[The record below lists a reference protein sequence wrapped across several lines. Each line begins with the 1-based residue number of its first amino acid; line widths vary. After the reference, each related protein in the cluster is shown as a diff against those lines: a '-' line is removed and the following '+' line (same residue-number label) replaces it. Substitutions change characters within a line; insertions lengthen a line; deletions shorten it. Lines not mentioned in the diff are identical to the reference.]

1 MTLISLCSGILTFL
15 LCLSHHLITK
25 FNLIVVFF
33 FFVIIISTSIIV
45 IFVNWVRNNSNNNN
59 NNLSMNSGDDEG
71 SRDSWDSLVDQR
83 RRDAVFREVLQSYD
97 QLRTRIGSLTDAKNK
112 ILRYLLIR
120 MRAFYYFTDSNRSRV
135 SLNCF
140 I

>member
-1 MTLISLCSGILTFL
+1 M
-15 LCLSHHLITK
+15 
-25 FNLIVVFF
+25 
-33 FFVIIISTSIIV
+33 
-45 IFVNWVRNNSNNNN
+45 NWVRNNSNNK

-97 QLRTRIGSLTDAKNK
+97 QLRTRIGSLTDANNK

-120 MRAFYYFTDSNRSRV
+120 MHAFYYFTDSNRSRV

>member
-71 SRDSWDSLVDQR
+71 SQDSWDSLVDQR

-120 MRAFYYFTDSNRSRV
+120 SMHFTISQIRTGV
-135 SLNCF
+135 GLA
-140 I
+140 